1 MNISAVPP
9 GARGEPSRTGQPG
22 NQNTGRAA
30 ENERLGELVQQAA
43 RGHKDAF
50 AELYDLTSTRIYGV
64 VLRVLRSPD
73 HAAEVT
79 QEVYV
84 EIWRQSARYAPDKGS
99 VIGWMTTMA
108 HRRAVDRVRSVS
120 SDVARDEKYALKSAD
135 REVDVVW
142 DGVEQKLDVERVR
155 RGLASLT
162 AIQREA
168 LSLAYFGGYTQSQ
181 VAALL
186 KLPLGTVKTR
196 IRDGLIGLRDAL
208 GVEA

>member
-9 GARGEPSRTGQPG
+9 GPGGESSRAGRSGFPSA
-22 NQNTGRAA
+22 GRAA
-30 ENERLGELVQQAA
+30 ENDRLAELVLQAA
-43 RGHKDAF
+43 RGHEDAF
-50 AELYDLTSTRIYGV
+50 AELYDVTSSRIYGV
-64 VLRVLRSPD
+64 ILRVLRSAD
-73 HAAEVT
+73 HSAEVT

-84 EIWRQSARYAPDKGS
+84 EIWRQAARYSPAKGS
-99 VIGWMTTMA
+99 VLGWMTTMA

-155 RGLASLT
+155 KGLASLT

-181 VAALL
+181 VATLL

-208 GVEA
+208 GVEI